1 MGEDPRCARGPDA
14 CTRRARGLVND
25 VDRIGHERELAGPM
39 SVRDVNTAR
48 NEVLKA
54 VRGLIESGEFRPARA
69 GEDLVS

>member
-1 MGEDPRCARGPDA
+1 MNN
-14 CTRRARGLVND
+14 TIHMFVNGLKMVKD
-25 VDRIGHERELAGPM
+25 ERELAGPM
-39 SVRDVNTAR
+39 ALRDVSTAR